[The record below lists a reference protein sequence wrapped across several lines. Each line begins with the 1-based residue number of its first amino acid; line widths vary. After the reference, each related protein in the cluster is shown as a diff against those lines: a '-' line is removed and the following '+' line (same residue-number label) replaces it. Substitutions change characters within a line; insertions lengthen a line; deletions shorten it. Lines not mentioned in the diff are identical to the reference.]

1 MSQDAPEKEKVAP
14 LGVDALRVFFFGVG
28 ILVALA
34 VALAAMVAFY
44 DWKTPAGSVSAPK
57 AFPSPNVF
65 GQQASEWRRLD
76 EEQRSHL
83 ESAAVPIANAMAL
96 IAARGQSAY
105 SPLPQA
111 QEQPQ
116 QTVVTPAPSRGV
128 TAPTHREAARQ
139 KSHRPKKSRAAR

>member
-1 MSQDAPEKEKVAP
+1 MSQNAPEKEKVAP
-14 LGVDALRVFFFGVG
+14 LGVDALRVFFFGIG

-44 DWKTPAGSVSAPK
+44 NWNVPARSAPTPK

-65 GQQASEWRRLD
+65 ASHGNERRRLD

-83 ESAAVPIANAMAL
+83 ESGAIPIMQAMAL

-105 SPLPQA
+105 SPLPQI

-116 QTVVTPAPSRGV
+116 QIVVPRVS
-128 TAPTHREAARQ
+128 
-139 KSHRPKKSRAAR
+139 SRAAVTPTHPKVPR